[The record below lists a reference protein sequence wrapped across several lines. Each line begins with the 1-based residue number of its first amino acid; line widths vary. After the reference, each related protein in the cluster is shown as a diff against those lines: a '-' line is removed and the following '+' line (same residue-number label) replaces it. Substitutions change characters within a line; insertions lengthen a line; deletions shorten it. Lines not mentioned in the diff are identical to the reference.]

1 MATITSQLV
10 AIASDRLSSINKS
23 ATAALFFVFFPLYKV
38 RPSAS
43 SSTKQRPRANFRV
56 EEGGGG
62 GASEVSFDNG
72 IEQKC
77 RDCSML
83 ELGLTVAKV

>member
-38 RPSAS
+38 R
-43 SSTKQRPRANFRV
+43 RPEAAQSNV
-56 EEGGGG
+56 LEPILGWKEEGG
-62 GASEVSFDNG
+62 GASEVGFGNG
-72 IEQKC
+72 IEQRC
-77 RDCSML
+77 TDCSML
-83 ELGLTVAKV
+83 

>member
-1 MATITSQLV
+1 MATITLQLV

-38 RPSAS
+38 RLSARS

-62 GASEVSFDNG
+62 GASEVGFGNG
-72 IEQKC
+72 IEQKDVETAVC
-77 RDCSML
+77 WSS
-83 ELGLTVAKV
+83 V